1 MNKNKKHWLVVSILC
16 GFTACFSIP
25 INLTGVFLSPVATEL
40 GFQRGDFSFHATLTL
55 FISAIVSLYVPRL
68 MEKISLKY
76 ILILA
81 ALLSSI
87 PNIMMGFADK
97 LWEFNL
103 LGSVRGVGVG
113 LISMVPVAIII
124 NHWFHKHH
132 GMITSIVLSFSGLS
146 GALMTPVF
154 ANLIEQFGWRNSYFI
169 SGVVIIIL
177 LLPGILIPFTVNPAS
192 EGLEPLGAEEV
203 LSEDLRT
210 KGLHLA
216 EKLFDK
222 KVFFALMLM
231 AVLHTAIIGLG
242 QHFPG
247 FADANGHGAG
257 VGALMLSVAMV
268 GSIFFKMMVGA
279 ISDRL
284 NAVTANLLMITIS
297 LVSVVVFISKSGPTL
312 LLVAAFFF
320 GAAYSIPAVGLPL
333 LTKELLGKHYF
344 NKVFPIISFGLATS
358 GAVSISLIGYL
369 FDFSGS
375 YTLALLF
382 TIGINIANIF
392 LLVVMMAMTKKPVN
406 RQTLSL

>member
-1 MNKNKKHWLVVSILC
+1 MKKNKKHWLVVAILC

-25 INLTGVFLSPVATEL
+25 INLSGVFLSPVATEL
-40 GFQRGDFSFHATLTL
+40 DFQRGDFSFHATLTL

-68 MEKISLKY
+68 MEKMPLKY

-81 ALLSSI
+81 ALLSGI

-103 LGSVRGVGVG
+103 WGSVRGVGVG

-203 LSEDLRT
+203 LSDDLRT
-210 KGLHLA
+210 ESLHLA

-222 KVFFALMLM
+222 KVLFALMLV
-231 AVLHTAIIGLG
+231 AVLHTAITGLG

-247 FADANGHGAG
+247 FSEANGHGAS

-297 LVSVVVFISKSGPTL
+297 LVSVALFISKPGPTL

-320 GAAYSIPAVGLPL
+320 GAAFSIPAVGLPL

-382 TIGINIANIF
+382 IIGINIANIF

>member
-1 MNKNKKHWLVVSILC
+1 MKKNKKHWLVVAILC

-25 INLTGVFLSPVATEL
+25 INLSGVFLSPVATEL

-68 MEKISLKY
+68 MEKIPLKY

-81 ALLSSI
+81 ALLSGI

-103 LGSVRGVGVG
+103 WGSVRGVGVG

-132 GMITSIVLSFSGLS
+132 GMLTSIVLSFSGLS

-203 LSEDLRT
+203 LSKESGPEDL
-210 KGLHLA
+210 HLP
-216 EKLFDK
+216 EKIFDK
-222 KVFFALMLM
+222 KVLFALMLV
-231 AVLHTAIIGLG
+231 AVLHTAITGLG

-247 FADANGHGAG
+247 FSEANGHGAS

-268 GSIFFKMMVGA
+268 GSILFKMMVGA

-297 LVSVVVFISKSGPTL
+297 LVSVALFISKPGPTL

-320 GAAYSIPAVGLPL
+320 GAAFSIPAVGLPL

-382 TIGINIANIF
+382 IIGINVANIF

>member
-1 MNKNKKHWLVVSILC
+1 MKKNKKHWLVVAILC

-25 INLTGVFLSPVATEL
+25 INLSGVFLSPVATEL

-68 MEKISLKY
+68 MEKIPLKY

-81 ALLSSI
+81 ALLSGI

-103 LGSVRGVGVG
+103 WGSVRGVGVG

-222 KVFFALMLM
+222 KVLFALMLV
-231 AVLHTAIIGLG
+231 AVLHTAITGLG

-247 FADANGHGAG
+247 FSEANGHGAS

-268 GSIFFKMMVGA
+268 GSILFKMMVGA

-297 LVSVVVFISKSGPTL
+297 LVSVALFISKPGPTL

-320 GAAYSIPAVGLPL
+320 GAAFSIPAVGLPL

-375 YTLALLF
+375 YTLALLLA
-382 TIGINIANIF
+382 IGINVANIF

>member
-1 MNKNKKHWLVVSILC
+1 MKKNKKHWLVVAILC

-25 INLTGVFLSPVATEL
+25 INLSGVFLSPVATEL

-68 MEKISLKY
+68 MEKIPLKY

-81 ALLSSI
+81 ALLSGI

-103 LGSVRGVGVG
+103 WGSVRGVGVG

-222 KVFFALMLM
+222 KVLFALMLV
-231 AVLHTAIIGLG
+231 AVLHTAITGLG

-247 FADANGHGAG
+247 FSEANGHGAS

-297 LVSVVVFISKSGPTL
+297 LVSVALFISKPGPTL

-320 GAAYSIPAVGLPL
+320 GAAFSIPAVGLPL

-375 YTLALLF
+375 YTLALLLA
-382 TIGINIANIF
+382 IGINVANIF

>member
-1 MNKNKKHWLVVSILC
+1 MNKNKKHWLVVAILC

-25 INLTGVFLSPVATEL
+25 INLSGVFLSPVATEL

-68 MEKISLKY
+68 MEKIPLKY

-81 ALLSSI
+81 ALLIGI
-87 PNIMMGFADK
+87 PNIMMGFAEK

-103 LGSVRGVGVG
+103 WGSVRGVGVG

-203 LSEDLRT
+203 LSEDSRT
-210 KGLHLA
+210 EGLHLA
-216 EKLFDK
+216 EKVFDK
-222 KVFFALMLM
+222 KVLFELILV

-247 FADANGHGAG
+247 FTEANGHGAG

-320 GAAYSIPAVGLPL
+320 GSAYSIPAVGLPL

-382 TIGINIANIF
+382 AIGINVANIF
-392 LLVVMMAMTKKPVN
+392 LLVGMMAMTKKPVN

>member
-1 MNKNKKHWLVVSILC
+1 MKKNKKHWLVVAILC

-25 INLTGVFLSPVATEL
+25 INLSGVFLSPVATEL

-68 MEKISLKY
+68 MEKMPLKY

-81 ALLSSI
+81 ALLSGI

-103 LGSVRGVGVG
+103 WGSVRGVGVG

-203 LSEDLRT
+203 LSDDLRT
-210 KGLHLA
+210 ESLHLA

-222 KVFFALMLM
+222 KVLFALMLV
-231 AVLHTAIIGLG
+231 AVLHTAITGLG

-247 FADANGHGAG
+247 FSEANGHGAS

-297 LVSVVVFISKSGPTL
+297 LVSVALFISKPGPTL

-320 GAAYSIPAVGLPL
+320 GAAFSIPAVGLPL

-382 TIGINIANIF
+382 IIGINIANIF